1 MQKSCKIK
9 KLLNAFVPDDFS
21 EITKYCLEKLRCSTL
36 QKNAENLD
44 RTLRSG
50 NEKWKIISIEN

>member
-1 MQKSCKIK
+1 
-9 KLLNAFVPDDFS
+9 VPDDFFGK
-21 EITKYCLEKLRCSTL
+21 TKYCLEKLRCSTL

-50 NEKWKIISIEN
+50 NEKWKINSIEN